1 MSISNFLSKLIF
13 LVSYIDALS
22 TEGIRFGNNVSV
34 GKNTTIECTGN
45 LKHIGK
51 GLQVGNNV
59 GLGTHGFWGCA
70 GGITIGDDTIFG
82 NYVSLHA
89 ENHIFSDMEIPVRF
103 QGVTHQGI
111 SIGRNCWIGA
121 KVTILDGVSI
131 GDGCVIAA
139 GAVVTT
145 QFPANCIIGGVP
157 AKIIKYREPTCVSC
171 TTP

>member
-1 MSISNFLSKLIF
+1 MSL
-13 LVSYIDALS
+13 
-22 TEGIRFGNNVSV
+22 GI
-34 GKNTTIECTGN
+34 NTDN
-45 LKHIGK
+45 H
-51 GLQVGNNV
+51 
-59 GLGTHGFWGCA
+59 
-70 GGITIGDDTIFG
+70 FG

-89 ENHIFSDMEIPVRF
+89 ENHIFSDVEPPVRF

-111 SIGRNCWIGA
+111 SIGRNCWTGA
-121 KVTILDGVSI
+121 KVTILDGVSV

-157 AKIIKYREPTCVSC
+157 AKIIKYREPTCASC